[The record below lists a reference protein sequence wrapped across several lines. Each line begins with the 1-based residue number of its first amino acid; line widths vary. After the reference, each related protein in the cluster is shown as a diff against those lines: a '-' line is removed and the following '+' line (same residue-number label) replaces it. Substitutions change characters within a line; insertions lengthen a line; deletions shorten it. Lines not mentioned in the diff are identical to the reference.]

1 MSNSIREIR
10 NDLLGDAYYEVKHP
24 SGLTI
29 LVYPKKDY
37 ASTYAVFGTNYGS
50 IDTFLKEKGGEAQAL
65 PEGTAHYLEH
75 KLFESEELDAFT
87 RFAETGAAANAYTTF
102 DKTCYLFSCSSN
114 FRENLKILLD
124 FVQHPYFTEETVRK
138 EQGIIGQEIQMY
150 QDSPGWQVLFN
161 LLRCLYHSHP
171 VKIDIAGTVDS
182 ISHITADLLYGCYN
196 SFYSLNNMVLAVAGN
211 TTADEVLA
219 VCNECLQTA
228 DPVYTERAD
237 YGEPADIVKPYIA
250 QEFPVSMPILAMG
263 FKETHGTPVRT
274 LREKI
279 ITGLLLDYI
288 AGDTSELYN
297 RLLSEGLI
305 NPGFDYEYFAGYGY
319 ASVLFEGETKDPQKL
334 ADEIKAEIRRVKAE
348 GIDPEAFE
356 RLRNMSYGKAIMGYN
371 DVEDLANELVA
382 AQFEGYHL
390 FDEIGIYRSLTAADL
405 EEQLQHQMNEEY
417 CALSVVLPGKDEE
430 L

>member
-10 NDLLGDAYYEVKHP
+10 NDLLGDAYYECKHP

-219 VCNECLQTA
+219 VCNQCLQTA
-228 DPVYTERAD
+228 GPVYTERAD
-237 YGEPADIVKPYIA
+237 YGEPGCAP
-250 QEFPVSMPILAMG
+250 SG
-263 FKETHGTPVRT
+263 R
-274 LREKI
+274 
-279 ITGLLLDYI
+279 
-288 AGDTSELYN
+288 
-297 RLLSEGLI
+297 
-305 NPGFDYEYFAGYGY
+305 
-319 ASVLFEGETKDPQKL
+319 
-334 ADEIKAEIRRVKAE
+334 
-348 GIDPEAFE
+348 
-356 RLRNMSYGKAIMGYN
+356 
-371 DVEDLANELVA
+371 
-382 AQFEGYHL
+382 
-390 FDEIGIYRSLTAADL
+390 RSLPGCCSTT
-405 EEQLQHQMNEEY
+405 
-417 CALSVVLPGKDEE
+417 LPATHPNSTTGSCPRGSSTPGSTTNTLPATVTPASSLRARRKTRRNWQTK
-430 L
+430 

>member
-10 NDLLGDAYYEVKHP
+10 NDLLGDAYFEVKHP

-50 IDTFLKEKGGEAQAL
+50 IDTFLKEKGGEAKAL
-65 PEGTAHYLEH
+65 PEGTAHFLEH

-161 LLRCLYHSHP
+161 LLRCLYQNHP
-171 VKIDIAGTVDS
+171 VKIDIAGTAES
-182 ISHITADLLYGCYN
+182 ISRITADLLYGCYS
-196 SFYSLNNMVLAVAGN
+196 SFYSLNNMVLTVAGN

-219 VCNECLQTA
+219 VCDECLQTA

-237 YGEPADIVKPYIA
+237 YGEPADIVEPYIA
-250 QEFPVSMPILAMG
+250 QEFSVSMPILAMG

-334 ADEIKAEIRRVKAE
+334 AEEIKAEIRRVKAE